1 MSNRVVLVDTSVWIL
16 ALRKSPLAPVRD
28 EVDHL
33 LAENRVAIVPMI
45 RLELLGG
52 IKSANEFERL
62 KGRLDALRQI
72 PADEANWEIAAELSF
87 LHHIAGTRRDLAT
100 EVYESP
106 FDSLSIRSRY
116 SLSLPIRLSLPLSSI
131 VFGMAMLKAD
141 SISSMSYT
149 TAIPL
154 F

>member
-52 IKSANEFERL
+52 TKSAGEFERL
-62 KGRLDALRQI
+62 KSRLDALRQI
-72 PADEANWEIAAELSF
+72 PIDEANWEIAAELSF
-87 LHHIAGTRRDLAT
+87 RLRQRGKVIPYTDILIGSAAILANALLLHADRHFDLMAEDT
-100 EVYESP
+100 DLNVK
-106 FDSLSIRSRY
+106 SLI
-116 SLSLPIRLSLPLSSI
+116 
-131 VFGMAMLKAD
+131 FMLEK
-141 SISSMSYT
+141 
-149 TAIPL
+149 
-154 F
+154 